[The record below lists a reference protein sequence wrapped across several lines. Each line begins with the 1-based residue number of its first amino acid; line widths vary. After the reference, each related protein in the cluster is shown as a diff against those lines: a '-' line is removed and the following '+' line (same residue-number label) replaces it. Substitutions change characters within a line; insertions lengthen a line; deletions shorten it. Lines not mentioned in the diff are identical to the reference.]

1 MKNTET
7 DNNVNRIKGSSD
19 GDTTISG
26 IPVFVER
33 KRIKNMYIHID
44 RPGGDVRVSV
54 PVNISERELEKF
66 ISSHKDWII
75 KNRMKVERGTD
86 LYGNGNYDAGDTVY
100 LWGRPYMLEVHESPY
115 LGRNISIDETTD
127 RMIMLVENDST
138 VGSKKALVENFYKSE
153 IQKALP
159 DVLDKCALVVGKR
172 PSEIRVRNMK
182 TRWGTCNVK
191 DRRIWMNI
199 QLAAHPRECL
209 DYVMT
214 HELTHL
220 YVANHGP
227 EFKSYMDR
235 FYPDWRRVKKELN
248 SVK

>member
-1 MKNTET
+1 ME
-7 DNNVNRIKGSSD
+7 NNLKQINMSSD
-19 GDTTISG
+19 GDITISG

-44 RPGGDVRVSV
+44 RPNGDVRVSV
-54 PVNISERELEKF
+54 PKNISECELEKF

-75 KNRMKVERGTD
+75 KNRTKIERTAD
-86 LYGNGNYDAGDTVY
+86 LYGNGNYDAGETVY
-100 LWGRPYMLEVHESPY
+100 LWGRPYILEVHESPY
-115 LGRNISIDETTD
+115 LGRNIRTDEIAG
-127 RMIMLVENDST
+127 RMIMLTENEST
-138 VGSKKALVENFYKSE
+138 VSSRKALVDSFYKSE
-153 IQKALP
+153 LQRVLP
-159 DVLDKCALVVGKR
+159 EVLDKCATVVGRR

-182 TRWGTCNVK
+182 TRWGTCNV
-191 DRRIWMNI
+191 REHRIWMNI

-248 SVK
+248 SAK